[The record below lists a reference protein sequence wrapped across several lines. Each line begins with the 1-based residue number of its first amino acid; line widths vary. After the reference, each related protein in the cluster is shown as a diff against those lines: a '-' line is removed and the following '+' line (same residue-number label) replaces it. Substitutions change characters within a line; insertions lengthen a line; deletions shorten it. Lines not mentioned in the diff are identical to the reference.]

1 MEQILVSKR
10 GIQKQLIYK
19 LKNKNHELQSTI
31 LLNIWLSDLEIQ
43 TKVKQKI
50 NTRQRGLERTIQ
62 NIKKKDKVR
71 NTSIRK
77 VTKATNAL
85 TYAQK
90 LKWKFSH
97 GNASSHIKSCER
109 IATTIKYFVSR
120 RTC

>member
-50 NTRQRGLERTIQ
+50 NTRQRGLERTIL

-90 LKWKFSH
+90 FKWKFSH
-97 GNASSHIKSCER
+97 QKL
-109 IATTIKYFVSR
+109 
-120 RTC
+120 